1 MKKLF
6 FAIVLGMVFISSVSC
21 GPMVKVTVKG
31 TKDGVNIQT
40 TQSASDSTSLNIN
53 VNPTVN
59 IKPAN

>member
-6 FAIVLGMVFISSVSC
+6 FAILLGMVFIGAVSC

>member
-6 FAIVLGMVFISSVSC
+6 FAIVLGMVFISAVSC
-21 GPMVKVTVKG
+21 GPTVKVTVKG

-59 IKPAN
+59 IKPAD